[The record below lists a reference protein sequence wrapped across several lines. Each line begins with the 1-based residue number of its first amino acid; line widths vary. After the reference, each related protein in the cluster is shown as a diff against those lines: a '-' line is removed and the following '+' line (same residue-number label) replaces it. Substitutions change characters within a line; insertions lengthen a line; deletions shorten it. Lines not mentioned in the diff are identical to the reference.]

1 MFTEQFFDVLLEF
14 GADWRVREV
23 ETDIETEEVDIY
35 VEYVGSLRIYDYAPV
50 RRWRHLDT
58 MQLRRL

>member
-1 MFTEQFFDVLLEF
+1 M
-14 GADWRVREV
+14 REV

-35 VEYVGSLRIYDYAPV
+35 VDYVGSLRIYDYAPV